1 MEEEFLIEQS
11 VEPSGLDWPLE
22 SDLASDE
29 SFVRGYID
37 LRGLT
42 WEDACETLRLERDT
56 LVREAG
62 DISAVEESLS
72 DEEYCAI
79 HGLDIGVA
87 AAVVALSAANCAP
100 FSSCNGGVGHHEAHP
115 CIGFY
120 CRKGRVRTLL
130 KAAEIAG
137 CGLANGEY
145 GFLVLY
151 AQSVAPLLLFAEKL
165 IGMKDQLKPLSRPYS
180 SRHRRSPIRN
190 TGQLSLDLSFGQ
202 EH

>member
-1 MEEEFLIEQS
+1 MEEDFLIEQS
-11 VEPSGLDWPLE
+11 VEPSRLDWPPE
-22 SDLASDE
+22 SDLASEE
-29 SFVRGYID
+29 SFVRGYVD

-42 WEDACETLRLERDT
+42 WEDACEALKLERDI

-62 DISAVEESLS
+62 DLSAVEESLS
-72 DEEYCAI
+72 GEEYCALY
-79 HGLDIGVA
+79 GLDVGVA

-100 FSSCNGGVGHHEAHP
+100 FASCSGGVGHHEAHP

-120 CRKGRVRTLL
+120 CRKGRVRNLL
-130 KAAEIAG
+130 KAAESAR
-137 CGLANGEY
+137 CGLGDGEY

-151 AQSVAPLLLFAEKL
+151 AQSVAPLLLFADKL

-180 SRHRRSPIRN
+180 RRHRRSPIRN